1 MPRLHDWEFVN
12 FMDNAQASFGT
23 TWKSLGNC
31 RDNIWASLGNYIDIE
46 QHLSATWY
54 SFEILTWSNK
64 NFQVI

>member
-12 FMDNAQASFGT
+12 FMDNAQASYGT